1 MLKSPINFIT
11 VIDLFYL
18 KVLRYLQKLV
28 LNIQVLL
35 YHFAMRYTELTLPQD
50 QIQLQAIVL
59 DQQCKLEEQEIKL
72 TEQQK
77 LIEHIREQYDNLQ
90 HQIKCLLRNQ
100 YGRKSEQGIP
110 GQGNLFEALDT
121 EDEHESEQ
129 PEEETLT
136 YTRKKSR
143 QRQLPKHLPHKRIEY
158 DIPEDQKLCDC
169 GCQQSLKKIGEEI
182 LEQLEVVPAQLFII
196 QHVRFKYGCVQGSKV
211 VTAEMPRQPIKQWQ
225 VLDCLLTQL
234 SKNTMIIYR
243 YTANRKYG
251 RGKASTL
258 PVRHCVI
265 G

>member
-90 HQIKCLLRNQ
+90 HQIKCLLR
-100 YGRKSEQGIP
+100 G
-110 GQGNLFEALDT
+110 
-121 EDEHESEQ
+121 
-129 PEEETLT
+129 
-136 YTRKKSR
+136 
-143 QRQLPKHLPHKRIEY
+143 
-158 DIPEDQKLCDC
+158 CD
-169 GCQQSLKKIGEEI
+169 SN
-182 LEQLEVVPAQLFII
+182 F
-196 QHVRFKYGCVQGSKV
+196 
-211 VTAEMPRQPIKQWQ
+211 M
-225 VLDCLLTQL
+225 
-234 SKNTMIIYR
+234 
-243 YTANRKYG
+243 
-251 RGKASTL
+251 
-258 PVRHCVI
+258 
-265 G
+265 

>member
-143 QRQLPKHLPHKRIEY
+143 QRSI
-158 DIPEDQKLCDC
+158 
-169 GCQQSLKKIGEEI
+169 
-182 LEQLEVVPAQLFII
+182 A
-196 QHVRFKYGCVQGSKV
+196 
-211 VTAEMPRQPIKQWQ
+211 
-225 VLDCLLTQL
+225 
-234 SKNTMIIYR
+234 
-243 YTANRKYG
+243 
-251 RGKASTL
+251 
-258 PVRHCVI
+258 
-265 G
+265 